1 MEPETQPDRKA
12 SEQALAKLACQI
24 SDWWTNQMN
33 ADTRLRKGGL
43 FSRYPALGTDKTFG
57 RFVRG
62 DFSDTATT
70 LPAWLA
76 DYRTVWQQIEELSL
90 RQVATGSQ
98 AIIKEFSGVKAVR
111 KAVADITSE
120 TSSRRLILVTGAS
133 GSGKSCCVLAM
144 QQLWGARIVP
154 VEVMNVWQDK
164 PNRLLQAICEAVG
177 MKAEGLPA
185 GAADKMPLLI
195 AHLSATRTCIVL
207 EEGHHMGPQMLN
219 TLKTLINQTP
229 GEFVVIAIPT
239 LLKRLAMAA
248 YEEARQV
255 FSSHRLAEKIE
266 LGITAG
272 DAALLL
278 ISRLGDSPHIK
289 PASVWLTE
297 ATRAPQHG
305 NYGFIR
311 DVATEVLAQR
321 ERVTTDGGPVTAEE
335 IQSAAAAVQKR
346 R

>member
-1 MEPETQPDRKA
+1 MEPETAQPDRKA
-12 SEQALAKLACQI
+12 AEQALAKLACAI
-24 SDWWTNQMN
+24 SDWWTNQMT
-33 ADTRLRKGGL
+33 ADTRLKKGGL

-57 RFVRG
+57 RFCRS

-70 LPAWLA
+70 LNNWLGE
-76 DYRTVWQQIEELSL
+76 YRTVWQQIEELSI

-98 AIIKEFSGVKAVR
+98 TIIKEFSGVKAVR
-111 KAVADITSE
+111 KAVADITGE

-144 QQLWGARIVP
+144 QQLWGARVVP

-177 MKAEGLPA
+177 MKAEGLPP

-195 AHLSATRTCIVL
+195 AHLCATRTCIVL

-219 TLKTLINQTP
+219 TIKTLVNQTP

-266 LGITAG
+266 LRITAG

-278 ISRLGDSPHIK
+278 THRLGESPHIK

-297 ATRAPQHG
+297 ATRAPLHG

-311 DVATEVLAQR
+311 DTAAEVLAQR
-321 ERVTTDGGPVTAEE
+321 ERIAESGPVTAEE
-335 IQSAAAAVQKR
+335 IQSAANAVMKR